1 MNNKKGNGFRGKF
14 AREMDTWIV
23 QKRSVEPCRDKQDT
37 LDWIKAVFDFSGL
50 TVGVVLSI

>member
-1 MNNKKGNGFRGKF
+1 MNSKKGNGFRGKF